1 MDNTNNIL
9 VLGAG
14 SLQVP
19 LIQKIIEKG
28 FNPIVISLHDDEP
41 GMLLAKE
48 KVIGDFCDELFTFE
62 VAKKYNVCAVITDQ
76 TDIPVRTA
84 AYVAEKLNI
93 PGIGYET
100 AVLFTDKYK
109 MRERC
114 KEIGVKAID
123 YKLCNNLEEI
133 KEFFNYV
140 QKEIILKP
148 INNQGSKGVYKVST
162 AEELENKYLEAIKYS
177 RGNAIL
183 AETFIKGEEV
193 VIEAITMNGKTTNLI
208 CGDTYYFNI
217 EDAFSAK
224 QRIFPSSKNTDIIRK
239 ALDLN
244 IKIING
250 FGLQNGITHGE
261 YIIEGDDVYLI
272 EIAARGGGVYISS
285 DIIPL
290 MTGLDTSSFLIDF
303 AIGKLY
309 DTPLIERCNNTVC
322 YRAFFLPEGEI
333 ISIDGINI
341 IEELPYIHRHNLSSL
356 KVGKKIGPNSDK
368 TSRYFMVI
376 EASDFDTMNKRIS
389 HIQSLLNINVKT
401 KNNTIEH
408 IIWN

>member
-1 MDNTNNIL
+1 MDKTNNIL

-19 LIQKIIEKG
+19 LIQKVIEKG
-28 FNPIVISLHDDEP
+28 YNPIVISLHADEP
-41 GMLLAKE
+41 GMLIAKE
-48 KVIGDFCDELFTFE
+48 KVIGDFCDEQFTLE
-62 VAKKYNVCAVITDQ
+62 AAKKYNVCAVITDQ

-84 AYVAEKLNI
+84 AYVAEKLAL

-114 KEIGVKAID
+114 KEIHVNTID
-123 YKLCNNLEEI
+123 YKLCYNLDDI
-133 KEFFNYV
+133 KNFFNSV
-140 QKEIILKP
+140 QTEIILKP

-162 AEELENKYLEAIKYS
+162 SEELENKYKEAIKYS

-183 AETFIKGEEV
+183 AERFVKGEEI
-193 VIEAITMNGKTTNLI
+193 VIEAITIDGKTTNLI
-208 CGDTYYFNI
+208 CGDTFYFNI

-224 QRIFPSSKNTDIIRK
+224 QRRFPSLKDTHIIQK

-261 YIIEGDDVYLI
+261 YIIEGDNIYLI
-272 EIAARGGGVYISS
+272 EIAARGGGVFISS

-290 MTGLDTSSFLIDF
+290 KTGLDTCSYLIDF
-303 AIGKLY
+303 ATGNNTQIQIIDTKKHVCYLAFYVPEGIITEIEGIDIIKQLSYIHQNNLDSLYIGKKNK
-309 DTPLIERCNNTVC
+309 PI
-322 YRAFFLPEGEI
+322 
-333 ISIDGINI
+333 
-341 IEELPYIHRHNLSSL
+341 
-356 KVGKKIGPNSDK
+356 SDK
-368 TSRYFMVI
+368 TSRYFMVL
-376 EASDFDTMNKRIS
+376 EADNRTTLDNRINY
-389 HIQSLLNINVKT
+389 IKKNLIINTQTTTEIKS
-401 KNNTIEH
+401 
-408 IIWN
+408 IIWE

>member
-1 MDNTNNIL
+1 MDKTKNIL

-19 LIQKIIEKG
+19 LIQKVIEKG
-28 FNPIVISLHDDEP
+28 FNPIVISLHEDEP
-41 GMLLAKE
+41 GMLIAKE
-48 KVIGDFCDELFTFE
+48 KVIGDFCDEQFTLE

-84 AYVAEKLNI
+84 AYVAEELNL
-93 PGIGYET
+93 PGIGYKT

-114 KEIGVKAID
+114 KDIGVKTID
-123 YKLCNNLEEI
+123 YKLCNNLDEV
-133 KEFFNYV
+133 KDFYNYLNTN
-140 QKEIILKP
+140 IILKP

-162 AEELENKYLEAIKYS
+162 PEELEAKYNDAIKYS
-177 RGNAIL
+177 RGHAIL
-183 AETFIKGEEV
+183 AERFIKGEEV
-193 VIEAITMNGKTTNLI
+193 VIEAITINGKTTNLI

-224 QRIFPSSKNTDIIRK
+224 QRRFPSLKDSTTIQK

-244 IKIING
+244 ISIIQG

-261 YIIEGDDVYLI
+261 YIIDGNEIYLI

-290 MTGLDTSSFLIDF
+290 MTNFDTCSYLIDF
-303 AIGKLY
+303 A
-309 DTPLIERCNNTVC
+309 TRNNTKIQITDTQKHVC
-322 YRAFFLPEGEI
+322 YLAFYVPEGI
-333 ISIDGINI
+333 IVDIDGIDI
-341 IEELPYIHRHNLSSL
+341 IKQLPYIHHNNLDTL
-356 KVGKKIGPNSDK
+356 YVGKKNGNISDK
-368 TSRYFMVI
+368 TTRYFIVLEAKNQEELSYRINYIKQNLRI
-376 EASDFDTMNKRIS
+376 ETQTENEKRP
-389 HIQSLLNINVKT
+389 
-401 KNNTIEH
+401 
-408 IIWN
+408 IIWE